1 MTIDTRSWRVPDI
14 FKQIQKKGNVRT
26 KEMYRVF
33 NMGIGMAIVLQPGDV
48 QKAQAL
54 LNKNKIK
61 AWVIGEVE
69 KGAEKVRLI

>member
-1 MTIDTRSWRVPDI
+1 LKKFPALCQKGLSMTIDTRSWKVPDI

-26 KEMYRVF
+26 NEMYRVF

-54 LNKNKIK
+54 LNKIK
-61 AWVIGEVE
+61 
-69 KGAEKVRLI
+69 